1 MGDLWIVERIIKIL
15 WMVSLFV
22 AAIQDF
28 KERQVSVPLL
38 LVGAGTG
45 ILGVCLMTGEEYR
58 KWMETGINAER
69 VNLLVKL
76 VEMQVVRIG
85 KAAGIGVMLLILAKL
100 TRGAIGGGDGL
111 FFLMSA
117 CYWDWKCLMILFLG
131 ALAVSSV
138 WGMILLMKRQ
148 WSRDGIHAGKMMETI
163 PFLTCCL
170 VPGVCLVWKAL
181 RQ

>member
-1 MGDLWIVERIIKIL
+1 MGDLWIMDRIMKIL
-15 WMVSLFV
+15 WIVILFV

-28 KERQVSVPLL
+28 RERQVSVPLL
-38 LVGAGTG
+38 LVGAGMG
-45 ILGVCLMTGEEYR
+45 ILGVCLMTGEWYEN
-58 KWMETGINAER
+58 WTETGIDAER
-69 VNLLVKL
+69 VDLLVKL
-76 VEMQVVRIG
+76 AEMQVVRVG
-85 KAAGIGVMLLILAKL
+85 KAAGIGVILLILAKL
-100 TRGAIGGGDGL
+100 TRGAIGSGDGL

-117 CYWDWKCLMILFLG
+117 CYWDWKDLMVLFLG

-148 WSRDGIHAGKMMETI
+148 WSRGGIHAGKTKETI

-170 VPGVCLVWKAL
+170 VPGVFLAWKAL